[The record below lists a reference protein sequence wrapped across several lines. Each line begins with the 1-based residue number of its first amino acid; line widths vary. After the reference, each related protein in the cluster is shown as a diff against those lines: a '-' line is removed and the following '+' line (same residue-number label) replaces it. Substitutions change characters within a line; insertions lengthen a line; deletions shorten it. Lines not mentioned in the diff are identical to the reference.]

1 MNASMSSIVLI
12 VLMIAFMY
20 FFMIRPQQKQRKQHQ
35 AMVSRL
41 KPGDEVVTI
50 GRLHGVVHEVDMA
63 NQTVTLDCE
72 GIYLTFDLSAVAKA
86 APAPEVAAS
95 AKPVKEAA
103 PKEAAP
109 AKEAASKEDQP
120 GEDAPKAKEA
130 SADSAPVDQEATK

>member
-1 MNASMSSIVLI
+1 MNANMSSILLI

-50 GRLHGVVHEVDMA
+50 GRLHGVIHEVDMA

-86 APAPEVAAS
+86 APAPEVAAAKATEKAAPAAAEKS
-95 AKPVKEAA
+95 AEAA
-103 PKEAAP
+103 PQSSAA
-109 AKEAASKEDQP
+109 AKDAQDATGDQAED
-120 GEDAPKAKEA
+120 K
-130 SADSAPVDQEATK
+130 